1 MGFHL
6 LALVLGVVAIK
17 VLALSLGSLWVWIDR
32 RTNARVMN
40 ERINDGSD
48 RFFEKEKERE
58 RSIVTGEDLPP
69 VDDVRVRIPH

>member
-1 MGFHL
+1 M
-6 LALVLGVVAIK
+6 LVVGIVAIK
-17 VLALSLGSLWVWIDR
+17 VLALALGNIWVWMDR

-58 RSIVTGEDLPP
+58 RSIVTGADLP